1 MTKLK
6 ILLIRVF
13 MNNRFLLLSE
23 RNKKDVLDYLPSEK
37 SINKLAVYFQ
47 NFSDG
52 TRLKIISCLAM
63 CEMCV
68 NDLSKILQINQT
80 TISHQLKYL
89 KTQNIISSQR
99 VGKMILYKLTNS
111 RVNELMLSAVN
122 AV

>member
-1 MTKLK
+1 MD
-6 ILLIRVF
+6 
-13 MNNRFLLLSE
+13 NRFLLLTE
-23 RNKKDVLDYLPSEK
+23 RNKKEMLNYLPPER

-68 NDLSKILQINQT
+68 NDISRILQINQT

-89 KTQNIISSQR
+89 KTQNIIVSKR
-99 VGKMILYKLTNS
+99 EGKLILYRLAS
-111 RVNELMLSAVN
+111 RRVNEIMLSAVN